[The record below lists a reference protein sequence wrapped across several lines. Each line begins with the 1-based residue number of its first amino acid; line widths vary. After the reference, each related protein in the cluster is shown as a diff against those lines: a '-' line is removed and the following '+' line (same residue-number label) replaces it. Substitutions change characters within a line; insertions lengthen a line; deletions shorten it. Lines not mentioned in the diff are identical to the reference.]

1 MRNNLDRHLS
11 AVRNLGILAHVDAGK
26 TTVTE
31 RILYATGTTHKRGE
45 VHDGT
50 TITDFDPQE
59 RDRGITIFAAAVSC
73 DWDGHRIN
81 LIDTPGHVDFA
92 DEVGRSLRVLD
103 GAVAVFDAVAG
114 VEPQSE
120 SVWRQA
126 DRHGVPRIAFVNK
139 LDRVGADLDTA
150 VASIRERLHP
160 VPLVVQLPIG
170 TENAFTGVVDLLRM
184 RALTWNDGSDTAA
197 ETVVEA
203 VVEAVVPEELREE
216 ALRRRRML
224 EEAVAERHPAA
235 LEEFCDRETLSADTL
250 SRALRDLTRT
260 GDGVVVLC
268 GSAYRNRGIEPLLD
282 AVVAYLPSP
291 LDVPPV
297 CGMRDGVDGMRHA
310 DGEMHKAVNDMQE
323 SVDRMQ
329 DGADDVQGGVDRMQD
344 GADDVQGGVDRMQD
358 GADDVQGG
366 VDRMQDGADDVQ
378 GGVDRMQDVVGE
390 QRAADPAAP
399 FAALAFKVSATP
411 TGRLTY
417 LRVYS
422 GTIEKGDAV
431 WESGARRT
439 ERIGRILSVQADRHA
454 QLERAVAGDIVA
466 VVGLKSARAGSTLCA
481 PGAPIVLEPP
491 GVPEPV
497 VSVAVE
503 ALASTDADRLASAL
517 ARLAEEDP
525 SLVVRTDPET
535 GQTVL
540 SGMGELHLEVA
551 VEKVRRGLGVE
562 VNVGRP
568 RVTYRETVA
577 RGVSGLVFRHVK
589 QDGGA
594 GQFAQVVLD
603 VEPLG
608 AAGVGSA
615 GGAEGSGGDTEIGA
629 ESGFVFRS
637 AVVGGRVPQEYV
649 RAVEAGCRDALAEG
663 PLGGHPVTGLRVTLT
678 DGATH
683 VKDSSEMAFRTAG
696 RLGLREALRGCA
708 MVLLEPVVE
717 VTVTVP
723 QDAVGGVLGDLAAR
737 RGRVTDSTVRGG
749 SAVVTA
755 TVPLAE
761 LFGYATR
768 LRSRTQGRGTFSAR
782 PTGYAPAP
790 ASAATPG
797 AATMK

>member
-1 MRNNLDRHLS
+1 MRTAFDRHLT

-26 TTVTE
+26 TTLTE
-31 RILYATGTTHKRGE
+31 RVLYATGTTHRRGE

-50 TITDFDPQE
+50 TVTDFDPQE

-73 DWDGHRIN
+73 AWDGHRIN

-92 DEVGRSLRVLD
+92 DEVERSLRVLD

-139 LDRVGADLDTA
+139 LDRAGADLDTA
-150 VASIRERLHP
+150 VASIRDRLHP
-160 VPLVVQLPIG
+160 APLVVQLPIG
-170 TENAFTGVVDLLRM
+170 TEDGFTGVVDLVGM
-184 RALTWNDGSDTAA
+184 RALTWADGAETAA
-197 ETVVEA
+197 A
-203 VVEAVVPEELREE
+203 RPVPPDLLEE
-216 ALRRRRML
+216 ARRRRRLL
-224 EEAVAERHPAA
+224 EEAVAELHPDA
-235 LEEFCDRETLSADTL
+235 LEEFCAAAEL
-250 SRALRDLTRT
+250 SRRTLAAALRDLTRT

-297 CGMRDGVDGMRHA
+297 RGTG
-310 DGEMHKAVNDMQE
+310 GEE
-323 SVDRMQ
+323 RP
-329 DGADDVQGGVDRMQD
+329 
-344 GADDVQGGVDRMQD
+344 
-358 GADDVQGG
+358 
-366 VDRMQDGADDVQ
+366 
-378 GGVDRMQDVVGE
+378 
-390 QRAADPAAP
+390 ADPEAP
-399 FAALAFKVSATP
+399 LAALAFKVSATP

-417 LRVYS
+417 VRLYS
-422 GTIEKGDAV
+422 GTMEKGDTV
-431 WESGARRT
+431 WEAGARRT
-439 ERIGRILSVQADRHA
+439 ERIGRILRVQADRHA
-454 QLERAVAGDIVA
+454 QVDRAVAGDIVA

-481 PGAPIVLEPP
+481 PGAPLVLEPP
-491 GVPEPV
+491 SVAEPV
-497 VSVAVE
+497 VTVAVE
-503 ALASTDADRLASAL
+503 ARTSTDADRLATAL

-525 SLVVRTDPET
+525 SLVARTDPET

-551 VEKVRRGLGVE
+551 VEKLRRGHGLD

-568 RVTYRETVA
+568 RVTYRETVE
-577 RGVSGLVFRHVK
+577 RGVVGHVHRHVK

-594 GQFAQVVLD
+594 GQFAHVVLD
-603 VEPLG
+603 VEPL
-608 AAGVGSA
+608 
-615 GGAEGSGGDTEIGA
+615 
-629 ESGFVFRS
+629 ESGFEFRS

-663 PLGGHPVTGLRVTLT
+663 PLGGHPVTGVRVTLT

-696 RLGLREALRGCA
+696 RSGLHGALRVCA
-708 MVLLEPVVE
+708 MALLEPVVE

-723 QDAVGGVLGDLAAR
+723 EEAVGGVLGDLAAR
-737 RGRVTDSTVRGG
+737 RGRVCGSATRAG

-755 TVPLAE
+755 TVPVAE

-768 LRSRTQGRGTFSAR
+768 LRSRTQGRGTFTAR

-790 ASAATPG
+790 VNAT
-797 AATMK
+797 ATATAGR

>member
-1 MRNNLDRHLS
+1 MRTNLNTL
-11 AVRNLGILAHVDAGK
+11 AVVRNLGILAHVDAGK

-31 RILYATGTTHKRGE
+31 RILYATGTIHRRGE

-73 DWDGHRIN
+73 AWDGHRIN

-92 DEVGRSLRVLD
+92 DEVERSLRVLD

-139 LDRVGADLDTA
+139 LDRAGADLDTA

-160 VPLVVQLPIG
+160 APLVVQLPIG
-170 TENAFTGVVDLLRM
+170 TEGGFRGVVDLVRM
-184 RALTWNDGSDTAA
+184 RALVWADGADTA
-197 ETVVEA
+197 VEGP
-203 VVEAVVPEELREE
+203 VPEELRQE
-216 ALRRRRML
+216 AERRRRL
-224 EEAVAERHPAA
+224 LAEAVAELHAGA
-235 LEEFCDRETLSADTL
+235 LEEFCVQATLSPQTL
-250 SRALRDLTRT
+250 AAALRELTRS

-282 AVVAYLPSP
+282 AVVSYLPSP
-291 LDVPPV
+291 LDVPAV
-297 CGMRDGVDGMRHA
+297 RGTHDGT
-310 DGEMHKAVNDMQE
+310 EQE
-323 SVDRMQ
+323 
-329 DGADDVQGGVDRMQD
+329 
-344 GADDVQGGVDRMQD
+344 
-358 GADDVQGG
+358 
-366 VDRMQDGADDVQ
+366 
-378 GGVDRMQDVVGE
+378 
-390 QRAADPAAP
+390 RAADPAAP
-399 FAALAFKVSATP
+399 FAALAFKVNATP

-417 LRVYS
+417 MRVYS
-422 GTIEKGDAV
+422 GTVEKGDAV
-431 WESGARRT
+431 WDAGARRT
-439 ERIGRILSVQADRHA
+439 ERIGRILRVQADRHA
-454 QLERAVAGDIVA
+454 QVDRAVAGDIVA
-466 VVGLKSARAGSTLCA
+466 VAGLKSAHAGTTLCA
-481 PGAPIVLEPP
+481 PDAPLVLEPP
-491 GVPEPV
+491 GVAEPV

-503 ALASTDADRLASAL
+503 ARRSTDADKLASAL

-551 VEKVRRGLGVE
+551 AEKLRLGHGLE

-568 RVTYRETVA
+568 RVSYRETVG

-594 GQFAQVVLD
+594 GQFAHVVLD
-603 VEPLG
+603 VEPLD
-608 AAGVGSA
+608 
-615 GGAEGSGGDTEIGA
+615 EGFE
-629 ESGFVFRS
+629 FRS

-678 DGATH
+678 DGSTH
-683 VKDSSEMAFRTAG
+683 VKDSSDTAFRTAG
-696 RLGLREALRGCA
+696 RLGLREALRACA

-723 QDAVGGVLGDLAAR
+723 EGAVGGVLGDLAAR
-737 RGRVTDSTVRGG
+737 RGRVSGSTARGG
-749 SAVVTA
+749 SAVLTA

-768 LRSRTQGRGTFSAR
+768 LRSRTQGRGTFTAR

-790 ASAATPG
+790 AVTPVR
-797 AATMK
+797 

>member
-1 MRNNLDRHLS
+1 MRTDLDRDLTRLS

-50 TITDFDPQE
+50 TVTDFDPQE

-73 DWDGHRIN
+73 EWEGHRVN

-92 DEVGRSLRVLD
+92 DEVERSLRVLD

-126 DRHGVPRIAFVNK
+126 DRYGVPRIVFVNK
-139 LDRVGADLDTA
+139 LDRAGADLDAA
-150 VASIRERLHP
+150 VESIRARLHP

-170 TENAFTGVVDLLRM
+170 AEDAFEGVVDLLRM
-184 RALTWNDGSDTAA
+184 RALTWSADGGDTAVD
-197 ETVVEA
+197 TP
-203 VVEAVVPEELREE
+203 VPQELREE
-216 ALRRRRML
+216 ALRRRRLL

-235 LEEFCDRETLSADTL
+235 LEEFCDRGTLSAGTL
-250 SRALRDLTRT
+250 SGALRDLTRT

-268 GSAYRNRGIEPLLD
+268 GSAYRNRGIQPLLD

-297 CGMRDGVDGMRHA
+297 RGVDPAG
-310 DGEMHKAVNDMQE
+310 
-323 SVDRMQ
+323 
-329 DGADDVQGGVDRMQD
+329 GGVRGLGLQRN
-344 GADDVQGGVDRMQD
+344 AAGG
-358 GADDVQGG
+358 
-366 VDRMQDGADDVQ
+366 
-378 GGVDRMQDVVGE
+378 
-390 QRAADPAAP
+390 QRRADPDEP
-399 FAALAFKVSATP
+399 FAALVFKVGATP

-431 WESGARRT
+431 WESGTRRT
-439 ERIGRILSVQADRHA
+439 ERIGRILRVQADRHA
-454 QLERAVAGDIVA
+454 RLERAVAGDIVA
-466 VVGLKSARAGSTLCA
+466 VVGLKAARVGSTLCA
-481 PGAPIVLEPP
+481 PEAPLVLEPP
-491 GVPEPV
+491 GVAAPV

-503 ALASTDADRLASAL
+503 ARTGADADRLASAL
-517 ARLAEEDP
+517 ARSAEEDP
-525 SLVVRTDPET
+525 SLVVRTDRET

-551 VEKVRRGLGVE
+551 VEKIRRSLGVE
-562 VNVGRP
+562 VTVGRP

-577 RGVSGLVFRHVK
+577 EGVSGLVFRHVK

-594 GQFAQVVLD
+594 GQFAHVVLD
-603 VEPLG
+603 VEALDVEESGVEPSV
-608 AAGVGSA
+608 VGSPGADA
-615 GGAEGSGGDTEIGA
+615 GTAT
-629 ESGFVFRS
+629 GFVFRS

-663 PLGGHPVTGLRVTLT
+663 PIGGHPVTGLRVTLT

-683 VKDSSEMAFRTAG
+683 VKDSSETAFRTAG
-696 RLGLREALRGCA
+696 RLGLREALRRCA

-723 QDAVGGVLGDLAAR
+723 EGVVGGVLGDLAGR

-768 LRSRTQGRGTFSAR
+768 LRSRTQGRGAFSAR

-790 ASAATPG
+790 TAVPAR
-797 AATMK
+797 

>member
-1 MRNNLDRHLS
+1 MRTNLNTLA

-50 TITDFDPQE
+50 TVTDFDPQE

-73 DWDGHRIN
+73 AWDRHRIN

-92 DEVGRSLRVLD
+92 DEVERSLRVLD

-139 LDRVGADLDTA
+139 LDRAGADLDTA

-160 VPLVVQLPIG
+160 APLVVQLPIG
-170 TENAFTGVVDLLRM
+170 AEDGFRGVVDLVRM
-184 RALTWNDGSDTAA
+184 RALVWADGADTA
-197 ETVVEA
+197 VE
-203 VVEAVVPEELREE
+203 EQVPEGMREE
-216 ALRRRRML
+216 AWRRRRLL
-224 EEAVAERHPAA
+224 EEAVAELHAGA
-235 LEEFCDRETLSADTL
+235 LEEFCARSALSPQTLVA
-250 SRALRDLTRT
+250 ALRELTRS
-260 GDGVVVLC
+260 GDGLVVLC
-268 GSAYRNRGIEPLLD
+268 GSAYRNRGVEPLLD

-291 LDVPPV
+291 LDVP
-297 CGMRDGVDGMRHA
+297 
-310 DGEMHKAVNDMQE
+310 AV
-323 SVDRMQ
+323 R
-329 DGADDVQGGVDRMQD
+329 GLRDDVEEERP
-344 GADDVQGGVDRMQD
+344 
-358 GADDVQGG
+358 
-366 VDRMQDGADDVQ
+366 
-378 GGVDRMQDVVGE
+378 
-390 QRAADPAAP
+390 ADPSVP
-399 FAALAFKVSATP
+399 FAALAFKVSATS

-422 GTIEKGDAV
+422 GTIEKGGVVFDA
-431 WESGARRT
+431 GTRRT
-439 ERIGRILSVQADRHA
+439 ERIGRILRVQADRHA
-454 QLERAVAGDIVA
+454 HVDRAVAGDIVA

-481 PGAPIVLEPP
+481 PDALLVLEPP
-491 GVPEPV
+491 GVADPV

-503 ALASTDADRLASAL
+503 ARRSTDTDRLAAAL
-517 ARLAEEDP
+517 ARLVDEDP
-525 SLVVRTDPET
+525 SLVVRTDAET

-551 VEKVRRGLGVE
+551 VEKIRRDLGLD

-568 RVTYRETVA
+568 RVAYRETVG
-577 RGVSGLVFRHVK
+577 RGVSGFAFRHVK

-594 GQFAQVVLD
+594 GQFAHVVLD
-603 VEPLG
+603 VEP
-608 AAGVGSA
+608 S
-615 GGAEGSGGDTEIGA
+615 EA
-629 ESGFVFRS
+629 ESGFEFRS

-663 PLGGHPVTGLRVTLT
+663 PLGAHPVTGLRVTLT
-678 DGATH
+678 DGSTH
-683 VKDSSEMAFRTAG
+683 VKDSSDTAFRTAG
-696 RLGLREALRGCA
+696 RLGLRDALRACA

-723 QDAVGGVLGDLAAR
+723 EDAVGGVLGDLAAR
-737 RGRVTDSTVRGG
+737 RGRVSG
-749 SAVVTA
+749 SVTRAGAAVVTA

-768 LRSRTQGRGTFSAR
+768 LRSRTQGRGTFTAR

-790 ASAATPG
+790 VTTP
-797 AATMK
+797 AR

>member
-1 MRNNLDRHLS
+1 VRTNLNPLTT
-11 AVRNLGILAHVDAGK
+11 VRNLGILAHVDAGK

-50 TITDFDPQE
+50 TVTDFDSQE

-73 DWDGHRIN
+73 AWDGHRIN

-92 DEVGRSLRVLD
+92 DEVERSLRVLD

-139 LDRVGADLDTA
+139 LDRAGADLDTA
-150 VASIRERLHP
+150 VESIRERLHP
-160 VPLVVQLPIG
+160 APLVVQLPIG
-170 TENAFTGVVDLLRM
+170 SEDGFVGVVDLLRM
-184 RALTWNDGSDTAA
+184 RALTWADGS
-197 ETVVEA
+197 ETVE
-203 VVEAVVPEELREE
+203 EGPVPEGLREE
-216 ALRRRRML
+216 AFRRRRVL
-224 EEAVAERHPAA
+224 EEAVAELHPGA
-235 LEEFCDRETLSADTL
+235 LEEFCMQSTDGMRSMGDGIQSAGDTRSAGDGIQSTGDGIESTGDDMQALDTRTLVD
-250 SRALRDLTRT
+250 ALRDLTRT
-260 GDGVVVLC
+260 GEGVVVLC

-291 LDVPPV
+291 LDVPAV
-297 CGMRDGVDGMRHA
+297 RGTRA
-310 DGEMHKAVNDMQE
+310 DGEEQE
-323 SVDRMQ
+323 
-329 DGADDVQGGVDRMQD
+329 
-344 GADDVQGGVDRMQD
+344 
-358 GADDVQGG
+358 
-366 VDRMQDGADDVQ
+366 
-378 GGVDRMQDVVGE
+378 
-390 QRAADPAAP
+390 RAADPLAP
-399 FAALAFKVSATP
+399 FAALAFKVNATP

-422 GTIEKGDAV
+422 GTIEKGATVMDA
-431 WESGARRT
+431 GARRI
-439 ERIGRILSVQADRHA
+439 ERIGRILRVQADRHA

-481 PGAPIVLEPP
+481 PDAPLVLEPP
-491 GVPEPV
+491 SVAESV

-503 ALASTDADRLASAL
+503 ARRSPETDRLATAL

-535 GQTVL
+535 GQTLL

-551 VEKVRRGLGVE
+551 VEKVRREHGLE
-562 VNVGRP
+562 VGVGRP
-568 RVTYRETVA
+568 RVAYRETVA
-577 RGVSGLVFRHVK
+577 RGVSGLVYRHVK

-594 GQFAQVVLD
+594 GQFAHVVLD
-603 VEPLG
+603 VEPLE
-608 AAGVGSA
+608 
-615 GGAEGSGGDTEIGA
+615 GGT
-629 ESGFVFRS
+629 GFEFRS

-663 PLGGHPVTGLRVTLT
+663 PIGGHPVTGLRVTLT

-683 VKDSSEMAFRTAG
+683 VKDSSDTAFRTAG
-696 RLGLREALRGCA
+696 RFALREALRA
-708 MVLLEPVVE
+708 SVMTLLEPVVE

-723 QDAVGGVLGDLAAR
+723 EDAVGTVLGDLAAR
-737 RGRVTDSTVRGG
+737 RGRVSGSATRAG

-768 LRSRTQGRGTFSAR
+768 LRSRTQGRGTFTAR

-790 ASAATPG
+790 VATP
-797 AATMK
+797 TR

>member
-1 MRNNLDRHLS
+1 MRTNLNTL
-11 AVRNLGILAHVDAGK
+11 AVVRNLGILAHVDAGK

-31 RILYATGTTHKRGE
+31 RILYATGTTHRRGE

-50 TITDFDPQE
+50 TVTDFDPQE

-73 DWDGHRIN
+73 AWDGHLIN

-92 DEVGRSLRVLD
+92 DEVERSLRVLD

-139 LDRVGADLDTA
+139 LDRAGADLDAA

-160 VPLVVQLPIG
+160 APLVVQLPIG
-170 TENAFTGVVDLLRM
+170 AEDGFSGVVDLVRM
-184 RALTWNDGSDTAA
+184 RSLIWGEGSDTA
-197 ETVVEA
+197 VEGP
-203 VVEAVVPEELREE
+203 VPEELREE
-216 ALRRRRML
+216 AYRRRRQL
-224 EEAVAERHPAA
+224 EETVAELHTGA
-235 LEEFCDRETLSADTL
+235 LEEFCAQSALSPQTLVA
-250 SRALRDLTRT
+250 ALRELTRS
-260 GDGVVVLC
+260 GEGVVVLC

-282 AVVAYLPSP
+282 AVVSYLPSP
-291 LDVPPV
+291 LDVPAV
-297 CGMRDGVDGMRHA
+297 RGTFEGTEQERVA
-310 DGEMHKAVNDMQE
+310 D
-323 SVDRMQ
+323 S
-329 DGADDVQGGVDRMQD
+329 
-344 GADDVQGGVDRMQD
+344 
-358 GADDVQGG
+358 
-366 VDRMQDGADDVQ
+366 
-378 GGVDRMQDVVGE
+378 
-390 QRAADPAAP
+390 AAP
-399 FAALAFKVSATP
+399 FVALAFKVNATP

-431 WESGARRT
+431 WDAGARRT
-439 ERIGRILSVQADRHA
+439 ERIGRILRVQADRHA
-454 QLERAVAGDIVA
+454 CLDRAVAGDIVA

-491 GVPEPV
+491 GATEPV

-503 ALASTDADRLASAL
+503 ARTSTDADKLASAL
-517 ARLAEEDP
+517 ARLTEEDP

-540 SGMGELHLEVA
+540 SGMGELHLEIA
-551 VEKVRRGLGVE
+551 AEKVRRAHGVK

-568 RVTYRETVA
+568 RVSYRETVG

-594 GQFAQVVLD
+594 GQFAHVVLD
-603 VEPLG
+603 VEPL
-608 AAGVGSA
+608 
-615 GGAEGSGGDTEIGA
+615 ED
-629 ESGFVFRS
+629 GFEFRS

-663 PLGGHPVTGLRVTLT
+663 PLGAHPVTGLRVTLT

-683 VKDSSEMAFRTAG
+683 VKDSSDTAFRTAG
-696 RLGLREALRGCA
+696 RLGLREALRTCA

-717 VTVTVP
+717 VTVTGP
-723 QDAVGGVLGDLAAR
+723 EDAVGGVLGDLAAR
-737 RGRVTDSTVRGG
+737 RGRVSGSATRGG
-749 SAVVTA
+749 AAVVTA

-768 LRSRTQGRGTFSAR
+768 LRSRTQGRGTFTAR

-790 ASAATPG
+790 AVTPVR
-797 AATMK
+797 

>member
-1 MRNNLDRHLS
+1 MRNHLDRRRLS

-50 TITDFDPQE
+50 TVTDFDPQE

-73 DWDGHRIN
+73 DWNGHRIN

-92 DEVGRSLRVLD
+92 DEVERALRVLD

-126 DRHGVPRIAFVNK
+126 DRHGVPRIAFINK
-139 LDRVGADLDTA
+139 MDRAGADLDAA
-150 VASIRERLHP
+150 VASLRARLHP
-160 VPLVVQLPIG
+160 VPLVVHLPIG
-170 TENAFTGVVDLLRM
+170 TQDTFTGVVDLLRL
-184 RALTWNDGSDTAA
+184 RALTWSDGHGTA
-197 ETVVEA
+197 VEGD
-203 VVEAVVPEELREE
+203 VPEELREE
-216 ALRRRRML
+216 ALRRRRIL
-224 EEAVAERHPAA
+224 EETVAERHPAA
-235 LEEFCDRETLSADTL
+235 LEEFCDHETLSAETL
-250 SRALRDLTRT
+250 TAALRDLTRT

-268 GSAYRNRGIEPLLD
+268 GSAYRNRGVEPLLD
-282 AVVAYLPSP
+282 AVVDYLPSP
-291 LDVPPV
+291 LDVPAV
-297 CGMRDGVDGMRHA
+297 CGIR
-310 DGEMHKAVNDMQE
+310 E
-323 SVDRMQ
+323 
-329 DGADDVQGGVDRMQD
+329 GVDRMRD
-344 GADDVQGGVDRMQD
+344 AVDER
-358 GADDVQGG
+358 
-366 VDRMQDGADDVQ
+366 RP
-378 GGVDRMQDVVGE
+378 
-390 QRAADPAAP
+390 ADPAAP
-399 FAALAFKVSATP
+399 FAALAFKVAATP

-422 GTIEKGDAV
+422 GTIEKGDLL
-431 WESGARRT
+431 WESGTGRV
-439 ERIGRILSVQADRHA
+439 ERIGRILRVQADRHA
-454 QLERAVAGDIVA
+454 QVDRAVAGDIVA
-466 VVGLKSARAGSTLCA
+466 VIGLKSARAGSTLCA
-481 PGAPIVLEPP
+481 PGAPLVLEPP
-491 GVPEPV
+491 GVADPV

-503 ALASTDADRLASAL
+503 ACRGTDTDRLASAL
-517 ARLAEEDP
+517 ARLVEEDP

-551 VEKVRRGLGVE
+551 VEKIRRTHGLDVT
-562 VNVGRP
+562 VGRP
-568 RVTYRETVA
+568 RVTYRETVG
-577 RGVSGLVFRHVK
+577 RGVSGVVYRHVK

-594 GQFAQVVLD
+594 GQFAHVVLD
-603 VEPLG
+603 VEV
-608 AAGVGSA
+608 AG
-615 GGAEGSGGDTEIGA
+615 EGFA
-629 ESGFVFRS
+629 FRS

-683 VKDSSEMAFRTAG
+683 VRDSSEAAFRTAG
-696 RLGLREALRGCA
+696 RFGLREALRGCA

-723 QDAVGGVLGDLAAR
+723 EDAVGGVLGDLAAR
-737 RGRVTDSTVRGG
+737 RGRVTDSVVRGG

-768 LRSRTQGRGTFSAR
+768 LRSRTQGRGTFTAR

-790 ASAATPG
+790 AAAVTVATP
-797 AATMK
+797 